1 MKKTQLLEHIDFLV
15 ALELQSKKRF
25 ENNGNRNL
33 ASMSDFHIKTLAELK
48 DLALQL
54 NSLD

>member
-1 MKKTQLLEHIDFLV
+1 MNKTQLLQHIDFLV
-15 ALELQSKKRF
+15 ALELQSKKKL
-25 ENNGNRNL
+25 ENEGL
-33 ASMSDFHIKTLAELK
+33 ARLSFTCDYYIKTLSELK